1 MKDHHKK
8 ESPILTLP
16 SLAGGFQGGAGES
29 DPWAHVIGQQYGD
42 NYPCQMVLDSSR
54 NIIFTMMRTG
64 SHITVKLSNSGTILW
79 KRKLN
84 MGTDY
89 SSSFQKSDVTV
100 DSSDNVYVAFT
111 TTSNYSSVYI
121 PVSNTQGEGNIIVA
135 KYNSSGVLQW
145 QREIT
150 TSTSTATGN
159 AGGIACDSSD
169 NVYVCGTQM
178 GYNQSTSA
186 YQKYALV
193 KFNSSGTHQ
202 WTRRLQGYTNVN
214 WGSSQNFTER
224 NAMSE
229 RHRANGLTYVP
240 AADGQPEGVCMCGS
254 IYNYDSQNASQ
265 DFFLARYDTSG
276 NIQWRKCYHRGIY
289 SSYEKGEGPERDNYE
304 SIQAMKCVRSDSS
317 GNIFVVGTASNGLQF
332 NSGYPRSQMLF
343 KLDPSG
349 SLTWSK
355 RFGSFD
361 DKGAS
366 LAVSS
371 STGQIITVGLRQV
384 IHSYSY
390 TSYGNINVYD
400 SSGSPQR
407 SFNVDS
413 GGYGTFT
420 DYERINYCASVAA
433 DDKDFFYLLVA
444 FKSVTG
450 STSTGL
456 QCIVLKLALDFTVST
471 PSGSYPTSGH
481 PSLAGYNGSYSVEPY
496 RWGIRH
502 RGGNPSF
509 PANPSFQFIN
519 GSGGLSVTDQST
531 GGWTTTARITDQN
544 IGAITLPIATS
555 TLTDSDAT
563 YTISN
568 DFIAEWPTA
577 AQ

>member
-1 MKDHHKK
+1 MKDFYKK

-29 DPWAHVIGQQYGD
+29 DPWAHVIGNQFGD
-42 NYPCQMVLDSSR
+42 DYPGQMVLDSSR

-64 SHITVKLSNSGTILW
+64 SHITVKLSNSGAILW

-89 SSSFQKSDVTV
+89 SSSFQQSDVTV

-121 PVSNTQGEGNIIVA
+121 PVSNTQGAGNIIVA

-186 YQKYALV
+186 YQIYALV

-202 WTRRLQGYTNVN
+202 WTERLQGYK
-214 WGSSQNFTER
+214 SSVTAQNR
-224 NAMSE
+224 NAISQY
-229 RHRANGLTYVP
+229 HRANGLTYVP
-240 AADGQPEGVCMCGS
+240 AASGQPEGVCMCCTMQ
-254 IYNYDSQNASQ
+254 NYDSQSSSR
-265 DFFLARYDTSG
+265 DFFIARYDTSG
-276 NIQWRKCYHRGIY
+276 NIQWRNCYRRNVNN
-289 SSYEKGEGPERDNYE
+289 SYKDEGPSYGYNSVALK
-304 SIQAMKCVRSDSS
+304 SITSDSS
-317 GNIFVVGTASNGLQF
+317 GNIFAIGTCNNSLQF
-332 NSGYPRSQMLF
+332 NSAYPSSQMLF

-349 SLTWSK
+349 SVTWSK
-355 RFGSFD
+355 KFGFFKD
-361 DKGAS
+361 RGAA
-366 LAVSS
+366 LAVSP
-371 STGQIITVGLRQV
+371 STGQIVAVGNKQV
-384 IHSYSY
+384 VHSYEYASN
-390 TSYGNINVYD
+390 GNINVYD

-407 SFNVDS
+407 SFNLSS
-413 GGYGTFT
+413 GGSGTYN
-420 DYERINYCASVAA
+420 DYNRINYCGSVAA
-433 DDKDFFYLLVA
+433 DNKDFFYLLAV
-444 FKSVTG
+444 FQSVTG
-450 STSTGL
+450 ETSNPGQASGY
-456 QCIVLKLALDFTVST
+456 QCVVLKLALDFTVST
-471 PSGSYPTSGH
+471 PSGTYPTSGH
-481 PSLAGYNGSYSVEPY
+481 PSLAGYNGSYSVEPH

-519 GSGGLSVTDQST
+519 GSGGISVFDQST
-531 GGWTTTARITDQN
+531 GGYPSGARMKDTN

-555 TLTDSDAT
+555 TLTDEDAQ
-563 YTISN
+563 YTTSF
-568 DFIAEWPTA
+568 DFIAEWPPA
-577 AQ
+577 PQ